1 MSIISSIVSITCH
14 NIATNR
20 NRMNTNTN
28 SHRYRYHPYA
38 SNALGYGA
46 RNQPQ
51 RNPGQIPKSI
61 LAAYTQQ
68 SGGEGSIARSV
79 INIIRDLAALPIPN
93 EQQNSFERTIVDT
106 ARHVMAE
113 VDGTSMSTP
122 VSESTDTYTNRGS
135 LSSSSQS
142 LPSIAQT
149 DAPNGDTSASGS
161 ERCSATVMVKFNL
174 HSLLTDR
181 VDMDVFYDITRQ
193 HQGDSL
199 LRNIE
204 RLNGVTTTSHLIQDH
219 FITQH
224 LPTYHYQESKRKR
237 RSHDI
242 NGVEDLLSTRI
253 SLEHRISNLLYIE
266 FKFIS
271 VTHLASFLIA
281 CGGKPRY
288 HRTNEDEEEE
298 DTTVRESV
306 SMATKLHGEL
316 DLDEATHSAYV
327 MVTNVLHRLYPG
339 QWVGYQPE
347 HLQDDNKKG
356 PSRF

>member
-1 MSIISSIVSITCH
+1 
-14 NIATNR
+14 
-20 NRMNTNTN
+20 MNTNTN
-28 SHRYRYHPYA
+28 SYRYRYHYHPYA
-38 SNALGYGA
+38 PYALEYGA

-61 LAAYTQQ
+61 PAAYTQQ
-68 SGGEGSIARSV
+68 SGGEGSIARLV
-79 INIIRDLAALPIPN
+79 INFARQLAALPIPN
-93 EQQNSFERTIVDT
+93 QQQNSFERTIVDT

-161 ERCSATVMVKFNL
+161 DSERYSATVMVKFNL
-174 HSLLTDR
+174 PSLLTDR
-181 VDMDVFYDITRQ
+181 VDMDAFYDITRQ
-193 HQGDSL
+193 HPGDSL
-199 LRNIE
+199 LRKIE
-204 RLNGVTTTSHLIQDH
+204 RLNGVTITSHLIQDH
-219 FITQH
+219 FIIQH
-224 LPTYHYQESKRKR
+224 LPTYQSKRKR

-253 SLEHRISNLLYIE
+253 SLEHRISNLLDIE

-281 CGGKPRY
+281 CGGKPRH
-288 HRTNEDEEEE
+288 HRTHEEEE
-298 DTTVRESV
+298 DTKVKESV
-306 SMATKLHGEL
+306 SMATKLEYPEL
-316 DLDEATHSAYV
+316 DFDEATHSAYV

-339 QWVGYQPE
+339 QWVGYQPLN
-347 HLQDDNKKG
+347 LQDDNKEG

>member
-1 MSIISSIVSITCH
+1 
-14 NIATNR
+14 
-20 NRMNTNTN
+20 MNTNTN
-28 SHRYRYHPYA
+28 SYRYHYHYHPYA
-38 SNALGYGA
+38 PYALEYGA

-61 LAAYTQQ
+61 PAAYTQQ
-68 SGGEGSIARSV
+68 SGGEGSIARKV
-79 INIIRDLAALPIPN
+79 INFARQLAALPIPN
-93 EQQNSFERTIVDT
+93 QQQNSFERTIVDT

-161 ERCSATVMVKFNL
+161 DSERYSATVMVKFNL
-174 HSLLTDR
+174 PSLLTDR
-181 VDMDVFYDITRQ
+181 VDMDAFYDITRQ
-193 HQGDSL
+193 HPGDSL
-199 LRNIE
+199 LRKIE
-204 RLNGVTTTSHLIQDH
+204 RLNGVTITSHLIQDH
-219 FITQH
+219 FIIQH
-224 LPTYHYQESKRKR
+224 LPTYQSKRKR

-242 NGVEDLLSTRI
+242 YGVEDLLSTRI
-253 SLEHRISNLLYIE
+253 SLEHRISNLLDIE

-281 CGGKPRY
+281 CGGKPRH
-288 HRTNEDEEEE
+288 HRTHEEEE
-298 DTTVRESV
+298 DTNTKVKESV
-306 SMATKLHGEL
+306 SMATKLHYPEL
-316 DLDEATHSAYV
+316 DFDEATQSAYV

-339 QWVGYQPE
+339 QWVGYQPLN
-347 HLQDDNKKG
+347 LQDDNKEG